1 MNKTQIY
8 VHGENTRDPKLVE
21 VSENASVKDIINLYH
36 QEFPDAG
43 SPDEIELFI
52 EDEEDPKEKDHS
64 GEKAGIKKRI
74 HIHCHRCRKI
84 AVPVIYNGDDKLFQ
98 FSPSATA
105 KMILKKAIH
114 AFNIKETDAGD
125 YLLKL
130 DDKTI
135 LQPSDHIGSFTSF
148 PRCQVKLF
156 LTPTKPIQG

>member
-8 VHGENTRDPKLVE
+8 VHGENSRDPKLME
-21 VSENASVKDIINLYH
+21 VPENASVKHIIDQYLK
-36 QEFPDAG
+36 EFPAAG
-43 SPDEIELFI
+43 SVDEIELFI
-52 EDEEDPKEKDHS
+52 EDEEDPKQKDHP

-84 AVPVIYNGDDKLFQ
+84 AVTIIYNGDDKSFT
-98 FSPSATA
+98 FPPSATA
-105 KMILKKAIH
+105 KQVMKKAIQ
-114 AFNIKETDAGD
+114 AFNINEADAGD

-135 LQPSDHIGSFTSF
+135 LQPSDHIGSFASF

-156 LTPTKPIQG
+156 LTPTKPVQG